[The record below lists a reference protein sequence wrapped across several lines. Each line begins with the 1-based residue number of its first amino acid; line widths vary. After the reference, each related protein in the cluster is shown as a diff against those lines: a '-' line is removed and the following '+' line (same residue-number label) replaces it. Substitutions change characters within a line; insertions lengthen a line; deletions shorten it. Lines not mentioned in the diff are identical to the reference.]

1 MQTTLSSA
9 FYSPTSY
16 SARYTF
22 SGKERDEE
30 TGYSY
35 FGARYYNSAYSIW
48 LSVDPMSDKY
58 PSISPYVYCGN
69 NPVKLVDANGEEWE
83 INEAGYIREVG
94 DKNNLK
100 LYAVKGYSQDDFGK
114 RKTVGYGKKQKEIF
128 VDVDE
133 DIMKLNT
140 TSDANGRIE
149 STELNV
155 SGKNI
160 MAQNLFR
167 FMSKNTDVEWSY
179 WGGENNGN
187 SVSFLSSDHLPDNDK
202 FSPIQAKSFM
212 DNGGTI
218 TFFLHTHPRKQS
230 FGPYTNDIDRN
241 FQEMCNKN
249 NPNVIFGI
257 MHRGELFD
265 MNVFKMDW
273 SGFRR

>member
-1 MQTTLSSA
+1 MCRNVLSP
-9 FYSPTSY
+9 YPPPSY

-35 FGARYYNSAYSIW
+35 FGARYYNSSYSIW
-48 LSVDPMSDKY
+48 MSVDPMSDKY

-94 DKNNLK
+94 DRNNLK

-114 RKTVGYGKKQKEIF
+114 RKTVGYGKKRQEIF

-179 WGGENNGN
+179 WGGNINDE
-187 SVSFLSSDHLPDNDK
+187 SVSYLSSNHSYNKDK
-202 FSPIQAKSFM
+202 FSPVQATSFM
-212 DNGGTI
+212 NNKGTLS
-218 TFFLHTHPRKQS
+218 FFFHSHPRKEPLGA
-230 FGPYTNDIDRN
+230 FTNLIDRN
-241 FQEMCNKN
+241 FQEMCNNN

-257 MHRGELFD
+257 MHRGKLFD